1 MTLILGHFRPAAA
14 PSAPVAARETR
25 SVSPGA
31 DAFGSIMDD
40 ALAGRTGASS
50 APEPTEPPVST
61 EPPEPTGDHAADST
75 AGSTSSLSVVHPDFV
90 AADATIPVV
99 PVSFPAAFAWDNTA
113 AVVADGT
120 GHSVTSVSA
129 AHWNALDAA
138 APVTAAVAALAAT
151 AGTFGVT
158 AGSAA
163 SIASAAVATIP
174 ALRTPDP
181 ATRTIAVVLPT
192 GDAGA
197 AAPTATTFASVVVVA
212 APTAAA
218 QAAAASS
225 RATVTAASAAD
236 ATPTAFT
243 TAEVTADVTA
253 SVTASTTP
261 PPASAISGVVTASRV
276 PATAVGVPAT
286 AAGVPATA
294 ADVPATAAGG
304 AAQAGAA
311 QAGAVR
317 NTATLNTA
325 VTIAGASGFA
335 VPDSVRLTG
344 RGADAVADTDT
355 DAVAHSASLAPAA
368 SALPTAGPIGLPAV
382 VSTPTTAVV
391 AAPASVNA
399 MPLTAQIMKPLFSLT
414 TAAPGEHVLTISV
427 SPDNLGPV
435 TVRAHVTGE
444 GIRVELFA
452 PTDLARDA
460 LRVILPDLRRDLAG
474 SGLSAQLNLSS
485 DSQAGDPSATRQP
498 RSEANARNSDA
509 RSPDGRA
516 PDTPREQRPPQ
527 FGSTHTIDV
536 LA

>member
-1 MTLILGHFRPAAA
+1 MSLTLGQFRIAAA
-14 PSAPVAARETR
+14 PPVPSAPRETK

-31 DAFGSIMDD
+31 DSFGAIMDD
-40 ALAGRTGASS
+40 TLAADLDASS
-50 APEPTEPPVST
+50 APVSTEPPVST
-61 EPPEPTGDHAADST
+61 QPTGGHAADST
-75 AGSTSSLSVVHPDFV
+75 NGSTTSLSVVHPDPV
-90 AADATIPVV
+90 AADATIPLV
-99 PVSFPAAFAWDNTA
+99 PASFPAAFAWVNTA

-120 GHSVTSVSA
+120 GHSVTSAFGANWS
-129 AHWNALDAA
+129 ALDAA
-138 APVTAAVAALAAT
+138 APLTAAVAALAAT

-181 ATRTIAVVLPT
+181 AARTIAVVLPT

-197 AAPTATTFASVVVVA
+197 ADPTTTTFASVVA
-212 APTAAA
+212 AASTAAA
-218 QAAAASS
+218 QAAPASG
-225 RATVTAASAAD
+225 RATVPAD
-236 ATPTAFT
+236 AGADALPTAFA
-243 TAEVTADVTA
+243 TADAAADVTA
-253 SVTASTTP
+253 SVTATVATPTTP
-261 PPASAISGVVTASRV
+261 PSASAIAGVVTASRV
-276 PATAVGVPAT
+276 PATAVNVPVTAVDIPAT
-286 AAGVPATA
+286 AAGVPALV
-294 ADVPATAAGG
+294 DGV
-304 AAQAGAA
+304 

-344 RGADAVADTDT
+344 RGAVA
-355 DAVAHSASLAPAA
+355 DAVAHSASSTSSAPAA

-391 AAPASVNA
+391 AAPALVNA
-399 MPLTAQIMKPLFSLT
+399 MPLTAQIMKPLFSLA

-498 RSEANARNSDA
+498 RSEADGRNSDA

-516 PDTPREQRPPQ
+516 PDIPREQRPPQ

>member
-1 MTLILGHFRPAAA
+1 MSF
-14 PSAPVAARETR
+14 
-25 SVSPGA
+25 
-31 DAFGSIMDD
+31 
-40 ALAGRTGASS
+40 
-50 APEPTEPPVST
+50 
-61 EPPEPTGDHAADST
+61 
-75 AGSTSSLSVVHPDFV
+75 
-90 AADATIPVV
+90 

-120 GHSVTSVSA
+120 GHPVTSASGA
-129 AHWNALDAA
+129 NWNALDAA
-138 APVTAAVAALAAT
+138 VPLTAAVAAVAAT
-151 AGTFGVT
+151 AGTYGVT

-181 ATRTIAVVLPT
+181 AARTIAVVLPA

-197 AAPTATTFASVVVVA
+197 ADPTATTFASVVVA

-225 RATVTAASAAD
+225 SATVPAAAAAD
-236 ATPTAFT
+236 ALPTAFA

-276 PATAVGVPAT
+276 PATAVNVPVT
-286 AAGVPATA
+286 AV
-294 ADVPATAAGG
+294 DVPATAAGG
-304 AAQAGAA
+304 PALVDGVQAGAVE
-311 QAGAVR
+311 AGAVR

-355 DAVAHSASLAPAA
+355 DAVAHSASSAPAA

-399 MPLTAQIMKPLFSLT
+399 MPLTAQIMKPLFSLA

-498 RSEANARNSDA
+498 RSEADARNSDA

>member
-1 MTLILGHFRPAAA
+1 M
-14 PSAPVAARETR
+14 
-25 SVSPGA
+25 
-31 DAFGSIMDD
+31 
-40 ALAGRTGASS
+40 
-50 APEPTEPPVST
+50 
-61 EPPEPTGDHAADST
+61 
-75 AGSTSSLSVVHPDFV
+75 HPDFV

-197 AAPTATTFASVVVVA
+197 AAPTATTFASVVVA

-253 SVTASTTP
+253 SVTASTAP

-286 AAGVPATA
+286 AVGVPVTAADVPVTA

-311 QAGAVR
+311 QAGAVQ

-325 VTIAGASGFA
+325 VTIAGASSFA
-335 VPDSVRLTG
+335 VPESVRLTG
-344 RGADAVADTDT
+344 RGTDAVADTDT
-355 DAVAHSASLAPAA
+355 DAVAHSASSAPAA
-368 SALPTAGPIGLPAV
+368 SALPTAGAIGLPAV
-382 VSTPTTAVV
+382 VSTPTTAGV

-498 RSEANARNSDA
+498 RSEADARNSDA
-509 RSPDGRA
+509 RSADGRA